1 MLSGFAKAVAQF
13 LRLALAASLLLLLV
27 QTDPSFTQAQ
37 TTSLSA
43 PQAVLLLMQQ
53 SRFAAVRPQKPDH
66 PDGHPL
72 DLHPAVADTTFTPPC
87 AKAAPAGLARSAR
100 PAPIPLGWQARA
112 PPACVMPVPS

>member
-1 MLSGFAKAVAQF
+1 MLSGFAKAVARI
-13 LRLALAASLLLLLV
+13 LRFALAASLLLLLV

-43 PQAVLLLMQQ
+43 PQAVLLLTQQ

-72 DLHPAVADTTFTPPC
+72 DLHPAVAGAAFTPRL
-87 AKAAPAGLARSAR
+87 AKAAPTGLSRRTIA
-100 PAPIPLGWQARA
+100 APKPVGWQARA
-112 PPACVMPVPS
+112 PPASIMPIPS